1 MFIFIITCTLRGLFQ
16 LICCKKTYLI
26 IPINLIILIAHSSV
40 YNTIIARTYFQA
52 LYPKI
57 ARSASIDDVI
67 LQIFSLECITLI
79 KSDCCCNSSL
89 LLCRTWNSY
98 FSALI
103 YLNNSKYYPLQL
115 ILRSILIQSKVLEE
129 EVLDLHSGG
138 EKERLSDLIKYG
150 VIIVSAIPLLIIY
163 PWLQKYFV
171 QGVMIGSVKG

>member
-1 MFIFIITCTLRGLFQ
+1 MRD
-16 LICCKKTYLI
+16 
-26 IPINLIILIAHSSV
+26 A
-40 YNTIIARTYFQA
+40 
-52 LYPKI
+52 
-57 ARSASIDDVI
+57 ASIDGCNTANFFFRIVLPISKAIVAVI
-67 LQIFSLECITLI
+67 ALYYFVGQ
-79 KSDCCCNSSL
+79 
-89 LLCRTWNSY
+89 WNSY